1 MQAHC
6 YREILKKHF
15 AERLEENPRYSL
27 RAFSRD
33 LAISPSRLSEIL
45 NGKQGLSGEWAEK
58 ISSRLQMNSR
68 DAEDFYQKVL
78 ASDARAKGVRKAA
91 IDRLEQASGQ
101 DYLAVQADTFKI
113 IADWYHFALL
123 ELTKLKSFRPS
134 SQWIAKK
141 LGISVYEA
149 KLAGDR
155 LARLGLLE
163 KGRGGRWRLTNQT
176 LTTSNGVPSEAIRK
190 FNRQILDK
198 SREAIS
204 FQSVEERDI
213 SSLTLAVRKKD
224 VPVVIDKIRR
234 FRREINS
241 ELEQAVPDGTAEE
254 VYSLAIQFFRLTEK
268 EKV

>member
-6 YREILKKHF
+6 YREILKRHF

-33 LAISPSRLSEIL
+33 LSISPSRLSEIL

-68 DAEDFYQKVL
+68 EAEDFYQKVL
-78 ASDARAKGVRKAA
+78 ASDARAKGVRRAA
-91 IDRLEQASGQ
+91 IDRLESRSGQ
-101 DYLAVQADTFKI
+101 EYLAVQADTFKI
-113 IADWYHFALL
+113 IADWYHFALM

-155 LARLGLLE
+155 LARLGLME
-163 KGRGGRWRLTNQT
+163 KNRGRWRLTNKT

-190 FNRQILDK
+190 FNRQILEK
-198 SREAIS
+198 SREAIAL
-204 FQSVEERDI
+204 QSVEERDI
-213 SSLTLAVRKKD
+213 SSLTLAVRRKD
-224 VPVVIDKIRR
+224 IPQVIEKIRR

-241 ELEQAVPDGTAEE
+241 ELEQSVPEGAADE

-268 EKV
+268 ERA

>member
-1 MQAHC
+1 MQVHC

-58 ISSRLQMNSR
+58 ISSRLQMSSR
-68 DAEDFYQKVL
+68 EADEFYQKVL
-78 ASDARAKGVRKAA
+78 ASDARAKGVRQAA
-91 IDRLEQASGQ
+91 ISRLEQASGQ
-101 DYLAVQADTFKI
+101 DYLAVQADAFKI
-113 IADWYHFALL
+113 IADWYHFALM

-155 LARLGLLE
+155 LARLGLME
-163 KGRGGRWRLTNQT
+163 KGRARWRLTNKT

-190 FNRQILDK
+190 FNRQILEK
-198 SREAIS
+198 SREAVS
-204 FQSVEERDI
+204 FQPVEERDI

-224 VPVVIDKIRR
+224 IPVVIEKIRK

-241 ELEQAVPDGTAEE
+241 ELEQAVPDGGADE

-268 EKV
+268 EKS